1 MPPRTTRVSRRTLAL
16 IAVWSAS
23 AVLGAPLATAS
34 EARDWLA
41 RMNQALAERT
51 YDGTFFHSRGGRTES
66 LRILH
71 RVRDGEVCERLS
83 SLDGSGREFSR
94 CGEEVRYVLPDEGLV
109 LVERRPREGRLL
121 PTFPRLDERTAGL
134 YDAGEVQTVR
144 LMERETRRV
153 TLRPLDPYRYGYR
166 VWIDARTYLPIKTE
180 MLDSTE
186 KVLEQIVFVNLR
198 LMRDLPDEFFRVK
211 TAPNLRWVRANSP
224 PRFAGSIAQWSTRGL
239 PRGFELTQHVEQ
251 QLPGADSPV
260 THLVFSD
267 GLASVSVFIGARMPP
282 RVAKEFA
289 RERQIGASTT
299 FATLVDGHQV
309 VVVGEVPLR
318 TARLIA
324 SQIRARE
331 LTGGAAR

>member
-1 MPPRTTRVSRRTLAL
+1 ML
-16 IAVWSAS
+16 
-23 AVLGAPLATAS
+23 AVLAASLTPSAQAS

-94 CGEEVRYVLPDEGLV
+94 CGDEVRYVLPDEGRV

-121 PTFPRLDERTAGL
+121 PSFPRLDERTSGL
-134 YDAGEVQTVR
+134 YDAGEVEIVR

-153 TLRPLDPYRYGYR
+153 TLRPLDPYRFGYR

-180 MLDSTE
+180 TLDAAE
-186 KVLEQIVFVNLR
+186 NVLEQIVFVNLR
-198 LMRDLPDEFFRVK
+198 LMRDLPDESFRMK
-211 TAPNLRWVRANSP
+211 PAPNLRWVRAESP
-224 PRFAGSIAQWSTRGL
+224 PRFAGSVVRWSARGL

-251 QLPGADSPV
+251 QLPGDETPV

-267 GLASVSVFIGARMPP
+267 GLASVSVFIGARVPP
-282 RVAKEFA
+282 RAAKEFA

-299 FATLVDGHQV
+299 YATLIDGHQV
-309 VVVGEVPLR
+309 VVVGEVPLQ

-331 LTGGAAR
+331 LAGAAAAAMQGSAQGMAR